1 MMPVCFSAQCK
12 NRDLS
17 ERDMKNRKRDER
29 EASGQGGQMAA
40 ADGREEPESGGGGG
54 GGGDLQVF
62 WKVWTCMSSSGKD
75 CLKL

>member
-1 MMPVCFSAQCK
+1 M
-12 NRDLS
+12 
-17 ERDMKNRKRDER
+17 
-29 EASGQGGQMAA
+29 GGGGQMAA
-40 ADGREEPESGGGGG
+40 ADGWEEPESGGG

>member
-1 MMPVCFSAQCK
+1 
-12 NRDLS
+12 
-17 ERDMKNRKRDER
+17 MKNRKRDER
-29 EASGQGGQMAA
+29 GVSGQGGQMVA
-40 ADGREEPESGGGGG
+40 ADGWEEPKSGGGG

>member
-1 MMPVCFSAQCK
+1 MV
-12 NRDLS
+12 
-17 ERDMKNRKRDER
+17 
-29 EASGQGGQMAA
+29 A
-40 ADGREEPESGGGGG
+40 ADGWEEPESGGGG

>member
-1 MMPVCFSAQCK
+1 MVHVPACFLAHYK
-12 NRDLS
+12 NRKQS
-17 ERDMKNRKRDER
+17 ERNMKNRKRDNR
-29 EASGQGGQMAA
+29 GASGQGGQMAA
-40 ADGREEPESGGGGG
+40 ADGWVEPESGV